1 MKSGTSI
8 NRIRLLIT
16 SDTIEHLSCTTYNDK
31 TVCGV
36 VMNKEIYTIV
46 FNFQDNMTNKDLLAI
61 GDMKQSEGVK
71 AFDYWVRPVICSI
84 TIDATIQCNYVAE
97 WNMRN
102 KTTI

>member
-16 SDTIEHLSCTTYNDK
+16 NDTIEHLSCTTYNDK
-31 TVCGV
+31 LSV

-84 TIDATIQCNYVAE
+84 TIDATIQCNYVSVYTSGT
-97 WNMRN
+97 R